1 MGSVHTTSPGI
12 HLSPDGSF
20 ICGRGGIGASEEKIY
35 EVRRK
40 KVKGQIEPVF
50 DSIPSKNAITLIPK
64 ASAKVADVVFCG
76 ECDKLKQDRLR
87 LGIVA
92 CEDGTIEA
100 WGLDVDF
107 RQKED
112 PKFVS
117 SVKLGLDEDTEVV
130 LMSAS
135 VATTSNGNALYR

>member
-1 MGSVHTTSPGI
+1 M
-12 HLSPDGSF
+12 
-20 ICGRGGIGASEEKIY
+20 
-35 EVRRK
+35 
-40 KVKGQIEPVF
+40 
-50 DSIPSKNAITLIPK
+50 
-64 ASAKVADVVFCG
+64 VFCG

-112 PKFVS
+112 PNFVS

-135 VATTSNGNALYR
+135 VATTSNGNAVYR